1 MDELKN
7 KGKKVIENIGE
18 KRQDLIQKWEDKSK
32 DFIDTFLL
40 LFGRE
45 GRLVRLECNRFHHF
59 LMFSF
64 NDLIAFSVAHLER
77 R

>member
-32 DFIDTFLL
+32 EFIGNFLL

-45 GRLVRLECNRFHHF
+45 GRIVIFPVLNEG
-59 LMFSF
+59 
-64 NDLIAFSVAHLER
+64 
-77 R
+77 

>member
-18 KRQDLIQKWEDKSK
+18 KRQDLIQKWEDESK
-32 DFIDTFLL
+32 EFIGNFLL

-45 GRLVRLECNRFHHF
+45 GRIVIYRFS
-59 LMFSF
+59 LNEKES
-64 NDLIAFSVAHLER
+64 A
-77 R
+77 

>member
-32 DFIDTFLL
+32 EFIGNFLL

-45 GRLVRLECNRFHHF
+45 GRIVIYRFS
-59 LMFSF
+59 LNEKES
-64 NDLIAFSVAHLER
+64 A
-77 R
+77 